1 MSAADDLADEYDDT
15 PRIDRLID
23 GATFILDEPTDVP
36 SVWGTDDRVLWV
48 EGEGFL
54 LVGGSGVGKTTVGQ
68 QFTLRRIGVDT
79 GDLLGLPVAATD
91 DRLLYVAA
99 DRPRQ
104 IARSFR
110 RMVDHD
116 DRARLEE
123 RLVVWKGPPP
133 GDLARYPDLLLE
145 MCEKAD
151 ARTVILD
158 SLKDVAIGLALD
170 EVGAGVN
177 RAIQTALVEGIE
189 VGRSTT
195 NAKGTAPA
203 DRKPS
208 PTCSARRGSPPAWA
222 PSCCCGATPGTA
234 YVDLLHLKQPASDV
248 GPLKSLRH
256 DHDTGTTEVVDR
268 IDLVDL
274 ARLTAGGITAVDA
287 ARAVFDNPTP
297 SRNEIERARR
307 RLVKLAA
314 AGDLVET
321 VGSRGGGNDR
331 QPARW
336 RTPTILDLTAEP

>member
-1 MSAADDLADEYDDT
+1 M
-15 PRIDRLID
+15 
-23 GATFILDEPTDVP
+23 
-36 SVWGTDDRVLWV
+36 
-48 EGEGFL
+48 
-54 LVGGSGVGKTTVGQ
+54 
-68 QFTLRRIGVDT
+68 
-79 GDLLGLPVAATD
+79 
-91 DRLLYVAA
+91 
-99 DRPRQ
+99 
-104 IARSFR
+104 
-110 RMVDHD
+110 
-116 DRARLEE
+116 
-123 RLVVWKGPPP
+123 WKGPPP

-189 VGRSTT
+189 VGAFHHQR
-195 NAKGTAPA
+195 KGDGTA
-203 DRKPS
+203 KPKALS
-208 PTCSARRGSPPAWA
+208 DVFGSTWLTAGMGSVVLLWGDA
-222 PSCCCGATPGTA
+222 GDA

-248 GPLKSLRH
+248 GPLKLRH

-287 ARAVFDNPTP
+287 ARAIFDNPTP
-297 SRNEIERARR
+297 TRNEIERARR

-321 VGSRGGGNDR
+321 VGSHGGGHDR